1 MRTHLLRTFYPPIE
15 AEPDAGAAVNDG
27 VYETPAI
34 AAIARQ
40 VAATPAANTDADD
53 YELGGY
59 AGI

>member
-1 MRTHLLRTFYPPIE
+1 LRTFYPPIE
-15 AEPDAGAAVNDG
+15 AEPDAGAAANDG
-27 VYETPAI
+27 IYETPAI
-34 AAIARQ
+34 AAIARH